1 MLALLAAASA
11 TTDLRITFTKV
22 ASPKAGAIGLSGI
35 RLLDA
40 DGEALDV
47 ARITNPGGEWTGPE
61 GPWKLLDDDSGT
73 KWVDAVGFEAGTQVG
88 HSALYVTLANDATFP
103 ASIEFVTANHAPKW
117 DPVSWTVEYLDVC
130 GTWRHVEEWDDVAAP
145 LARQQDYT
153 MPFVLPFPSPVSAAT
168 CHYADTYRFVFDGLR
183 GPGVDGIPLSEVRA
197 RPAAPPARANLR
209 AAFRRFC
216 RFPRARAL
224 ALPPNFAPRRPR
236 PPSPPPRP
244 GRGADQA
251 VRPDGGGDHRSERR
265 QPGRHH
271 VEQGERRV
279 EPRRRLDGVEVV

>member
-183 GPGVDGIPLSEVRA
+183 GPGVDGIQLSEVRD

-209 AAFRRFC
+209 AAVPPFLSVSSRASARFAAEFC
-216 RFPRARAL
+216 ASPPPPAL
-224 ALPPNFAPRRPR
+224 TA
-236 PPSPPPRP
+236 PSPPPR
-244 GRGADQA
+244 ADQA
-251 VRPDGGGDHRSERR
+251 LRPDGRGDHRPERR

>member
-183 GPGVDGIPLSEVRA
+183 GPGVDGIQLSEVRA
-197 RPAAPPARANLR
+197 RPAAPPARANFR
-209 AAFRRFC
+209 AAVPPFLSVSSRASARFAAEFC
-216 RFPRARAL
+216 ASPPPPAL
-224 ALPPNFAPRRPR
+224 TA
-236 PPSPPPRP
+236 PSPPPRRRSSCSTR
-244 GRGADQA
+244 RG
-251 VRPDGGGDHRSERR
+251 PRS
-265 QPGRHH
+265 P
-271 VEQGERRV
+271 V
-279 EPRRRLDGVEVV
+279 

>member
-183 GPGVDGIPLSEVRA
+183 GPGVDGIQLSEVRD

-209 AAFRRFC
+209 AAVPPFLSVSSG
-216 RFPRARAL
+216 PAL
-224 ALPPNFAPRRPR
+224 ALPPDFAPRRPR
-236 PPSPPPRP
+236 PPSPSPRP
-244 GRGADQA
+244 RRGADQA
-251 VRPDGGGDHRSERR
+251 LRPDGGRDHRSERR
-265 QPGRHH
+265 QPGRDH